1 MKLVIDTHHLM
12 LENAGTKRVTVN
24 LLAELKMTPG
34 IEVTELQP
42 GYSID
47 KGTSVASK
55 LKGHLM
61 RFIWV
66 HLHLPIKCRL
76 IKADFLISPEF
87 NTPMFS
93 PCPRAVI
100 AHDAHMRAQQEYT
113 SYLWFYFYYIPF
125 IELAIRRSDLIF
137 TVSEFARK
145 QVVSL
150 MKVNSAKV
158 FVAYN
163 GVDELFLREKKP
175 AALPNGL
182 SKDLYI
188 LFIGTFE
195 ARKNIERLIVAFGA
209 LKKKHPKQTNKLRLA
224 IVGQPATGMYSDR
237 SQQISVLIKKLELE
251 SDVVMCGYVSDDLL
265 PIVYQDAAFI
275 VFPSLQEGF
284 GLPIVE
290 AFASETAIITSN
302 VCSMPEIAGEA
313 ALLVDPY
320 NVGDILEKMEL
331 LYFDIALRQRLIAAG
346 KLRLKEFTWRKC
358 ADKILSKIL
367 PLVNKTATK

>member
-1 MKLVIDTHHLM
+1 MKLVVDTHHLM

-47 KGTSVASK
+47 KGKSVASK

-87 NTPMFS
+87 NTPMFR

-100 AHDAHMRAQQEYT
+100 AHDAHMRAQREYT
-113 SYLWFYFYYIPF
+113 SALWFYFYYIPF

-137 TVSEFARK
+137 TVSEFAKK

-195 ARKNIERLIVAFGA
+195 ARKNVERLIEAFGA

-224 IVGQPATGMYSDR
+224 IVGQPATGIHSDR

-251 SDVVMCGYVSDDLL
+251 SDVVMCGYVPDDLL
-265 PIVYQDAAFI
+265 PFVYQDAAFI

-358 ADKILSKIL
+358 ADKMLSKIL